1 MSKKRAGELQVVRG
15 GQRTEWE
22 RIISDFEASAQAGGL
37 SFRTVEHYSD
47 VLRRVLLGYCTR
59 NEIEPQALTK
69 RDLERLS
76 AELFEA
82 GRSRQSVKT
91 YMSAINRFLK
101 WCAEEEGLASL
112 RGPEPKV
119 ERRILDVLTREEIGQ
134 IEEAAVTERDKLI
147 VRVLADTGIRV
158 GELRG
163 LRIGD
168 LVADGRE
175 RYLRIVGRNQGGG
188 AKGDSSRLVPI
199 TPGLYMRLDRYVRRG
214 RHECNTDRLFVT
226 LERRPSGDYEPLAE
240 RSIQGMVEMLGRK
253 AGINKQVHPHL
264 FRHSLATN
272 LLRKHVNPVQVRDIL
287 GHTSLAMIDRVYS
300 HLAASDAHQALME
313 ALRADE

>member
-91 YMSAINRFLK
+91 YSRRST
-101 WCAEEEGLASL
+101 AS
-112 RGPEPKV
+112 
-119 ERRILDVLTREEIGQ
+119 
-134 IEEAAVTERDKLI
+134 
-147 VRVLADTGIRV
+147 
-158 GELRG
+158 
-163 LRIGD
+163 
-168 LVADGRE
+168 
-175 RYLRIVGRNQGGG
+175 
-188 AKGDSSRLVPI
+188 
-199 TPGLYMRLDRYVRRG
+199 
-214 RHECNTDRLFVT
+214 
-226 LERRPSGDYEPLAE
+226 
-240 RSIQGMVEMLGRK
+240 
-253 AGINKQVHPHL
+253 
-264 FRHSLATN
+264 
-272 LLRKHVNPVQVRDIL
+272 
-287 GHTSLAMIDRVYS
+287 
-300 HLAASDAHQALME
+300 
-313 ALRADE
+313 

>member
-15 GQRTEWE
+15 GRPTEWE
-22 RIISDFEASAQAGGL
+22 RIIGDFEASAQASGL

-47 VLRRVLLGYCTR
+47 VLRRVLHGYCTR

-101 WCAEEEGLASL
+101 WCAEEEGLTGL

-163 LRIGD
+163 LRTGD

-175 RYLRIVGRNQGGG
+175 RYLRVVGRSQGGG

-214 RHECNTDRLFVT
+214 RPECNTDRLFVT

-253 AGINKQVHPHL
+253 AGIKKKVHPHL

-300 HLAASDAHQALME
+300 HLAASDAHEALMS
-313 ALRADE
+313 ALRADD